1 MSEMINYQLFETM
14 MTALSQLYLLTF
26 YHAGILSFLAG
37 LITPTIYFDKPEKN
51 EKGSVLRRLFIF
63 IAVVLFCFGTLSN
76 FTVPAMINALQQH
89 YFVALSDLVYPA
101 WAYLYLPLFLLGIG
115 IHVAL
120 RRAISPRLNKLKQKM
135 TKKTTMARDER
146 TDVRTVKAFLPETVQ
161 YDPEKYID
169 LNKGV
174 FVGLDR
180 EHQPQYIPLE
190 DIQKQHADIIGTT
203 GAGKG
208 VASGLILYQLIL
220 ANEGVFVMDPKN
232 DEWAPHL
239 MKYACEKAGKPF
251 YLIDLNK
258 KAPQLDLLADAT
270 PEQIEELLV
279 AGFSL
284 AEKGDVADFY
294 RIDDRKA
301 AREAP
306 LQASHIER
314 RSFKN
319 LLNTV
324 YVQGIA
330 ETIKAFY
337 GKLEELSLVES
348 INAIGGMRLQDVYDQ
363 GGCCYVI
370 GSMRNSKI
378 LITQKMILIR
388 LFQLAETRD
397 RVAGKPRPI
406 AIFLDEL
413 KYHISKP
420 AMEGLGAARDKG
432 VHMFL
437 AHQSIADLKDCPA
450 DLNGDAVVGAVVE
463 NTKFKLVYRLQDPDT
478 AKWVSEMSGT
488 ILVDDETR
496 YVEANKSLSEVVED
510 KRNIRMAERQY
521 VDTNMLLNLP
531 AFVSYIFT
539 TNDVPKPS
547 LIAPIKVQKQHL
559 VTFDETQQT
568 LPNEPEELAQ
578 ESEEPMGESLVH
590 EDEHSD
596 SEGSPTPQGSD
607 MNNDFNELDLDT
619 FKPAGDEPKT
629 TPQRNAEEEAAE
641 LEALSQQIDGFNE

>member
-1 MSEMINYQLFETM
+1 MLDAIEFRLFEI
-14 MTALSQLYLLTF
+14 AIFLAAQLYFLTF
-26 YHAGILSFLAG
+26 YAGWLMSFISG
-37 LITPTIYFDKPEKN
+37 LIMPTIYFDKPEKH
-51 EKGSVLRRLFIF
+51 EQDTVLRRALI
-63 IAVVLFCFGTLSN
+63 VLGVLLFCFGTLAN
-76 FTVPAMINALQQH
+76 FTVPALVATIQSFHLEHATPLNYPLSA
-89 YFVALSDLVYPA
+89 YF
-101 WAYLYLPLFLLGIG
+101 YLPLFFGGIALH
-115 IHVAL
+115 IWL
-120 RRAISPRLNKLKQKM
+120 RRMITPRINELRQKLM
-135 TKKTTMARDER
+135 KKTNMARDER
-146 TDVRTVKAFLPETVQ
+146 TDVRTVKDFLPETLE
-161 YDPEKYID
+161 YNPEDYID
-169 LNKGV
+169 LKKGV

-180 EHQPQYIPLE
+180 EHQPQYIPLA

-220 ANEGVFVMDPKN
+220 ADEGVFVMDPKN

-258 KAPQLDLLADAT
+258 KAPQLDLLAGAT

-284 AEKGDVADFY
+284 AEKGDMADFY

-306 LQASHIER
+306 LRASEEER
-314 RSFKN
+314 KSFKG
-319 LLNTV
+319 LFSSL
-324 YVQGIA
+324 YVKGLE

-348 INAIGGMRLQDVYDQ
+348 INAVGGMNLQDVFDH

-388 LFQLAETRD
+388 LFQIAETRD

-496 YVEANKSLSEVVED
+496 YIESNKTLNEVVD
-510 KRNIRMAERQY
+510 NKRNIRMAERQY

-559 VTFDETQQT
+559 VTFDER
-568 LPNEPEELAQ
+568 LKDDEPETSSVTE
-578 ESEEPMGESLVH
+578 
-590 EDEHSD
+590 
-596 SEGSPTPQGSD
+596 TPQEPDDNPTSPQAIPETTDTPDEDINLDAFSSQPTTTESNHAQQSEAEIDDDEVEAFLNQIEGIE
-607 MNNDFNELDLDT
+607 NET
-619 FKPAGDEPKT
+619 A
-629 TPQRNAEEEAAE
+629 Q
-641 LEALSQQIDGFNE
+641 

>member
-1 MSEMINYQLFETM
+1 MLEMITYRLFEAT

-37 LITPTIYFDKPEKN
+37 MIMPTIYFDKPEKN
-51 EKGSVLRRLFIF
+51 ENGSLLRRFFIF
-63 IAVVLFCFGTLSN
+63 IAVLLFCFGTLSN
-76 FTVPAMINALQQH
+76 FTVPIMINTLQAH
-89 YFVALSDLVYPA
+89 YLLAPSDLVYPA
-101 WAYLYLPLFLLGIG
+101 WAYLYIPLFLLGIG
-115 IHVAL
+115 IHIAL
-120 RRAISPRLNKLKQKM
+120 RRAISPRLNSLKQKM
-135 TKKTTMARDER
+135 TRKTTMARDER
-146 TDVRTVKAFLPETVQ
+146 TDVRTVKAFLPETVK
-161 YDPEKYID
+161 YDPERYID

-180 EHQPQYIPLE
+180 GHQPQYIPLE

-270 PEQIEELLV
+270 PEQIEELMV

-306 LQASHIER
+306 TRATEEEC
-314 RSFKN
+314 RSFKGLFN
-319 LLNTV
+319 SV
-324 YVQGIA
+324 YVQGIE

-348 INAIGGMRLQDVYDQ
+348 INAVGGMRLQDIFDH
-363 GGCCYVI
+363 GGCCYII

-496 YVEANKSLSEVVED
+496 YVESNKSLSEIVD
-510 KRNIRMAERQY
+510 NKRNIRMAERQY

-547 LIAPIKVQKQHL
+547 LIAPIKVRKQQL

-568 LPNEPEELAQ
+568 IPDESETQTQ
-578 ESEEPMGESLVH
+578 ESEEPMGEPLVH
-590 EDEHSD
+590 EDERGD
-596 SEGSPTPQGSD
+596 PEGSPTPQGSV

-619 FKPAGDEPKT
+619 FKLADDEPKK

-641 LEALSQQIDGFNE
+641 LEALSQQIDGLNE

>member
-1 MSEMINYQLFETM
+1 
-14 MTALSQLYLLTF
+14 MTV
-26 YHAGILSFLAG
+26 
-37 LITPTIYFDKPEKN
+37 KN
-51 EKGSVLRRLFIF
+51 KQWNSWFRRIK
-63 IAVVLFCFGTLSN
+63 
-76 FTVPAMINALQQH
+76 
-89 YFVALSDLVYPA
+89 
-101 WAYLYLPLFLLGIG
+101 WKRLLGVDL
-115 IHVAL
+115 HLAL
-120 RRAISPRLNKLKQKM
+120 RRAISPRLNKLKQ
-135 TKKTTMARDER
+135 KKTTMARDER

-190 DIQKQHADIIGTT
+190 DIQKQHANIIGSA

-220 ANEGVFVMDPKN
+220 ANEVVFVMDPKN

-239 MKYACEKAGKPF
+239 MKYACEKVGKPF

-294 RIDDRKA
+294 RIDERKA
-301 AREAP
+301 AREAS
-306 LQASHIER
+306 LRANHIER

-324 YVQGIA
+324 YVRGIA

-348 INAIGGMRLQDVYDQ
+348 INAIGGMRLQDVFDQ

-397 RVAGKPRPI
+397 RVASKPRPI

-420 AMEGLGAARDKG
+420 AMEGLGAARDNS

-450 DLNGDAVVGAVVE
+450 DLNGDAVVEAIVE
-463 NTKFKLVYRLQDPDT
+463 NTKFKLVCRLHDPDT

-496 YVEANKSLSEVVED
+496 YVEAN
-510 KRNIRMAERQY
+510 
-521 VDTNMLLNLP
+521 MLLNLP
-531 AFVSYIFT
+531 TFVSYIFT

-547 LIAPIKVQKQHL
+547 LIAPIKVQKQQL
-559 VTFDETQQT
+559 VSFDETRQT
-568 LPNEPEELAQ
+568 IPDEPE
-578 ESEEPMGESLVH
+578 
-590 EDEHSD
+590 
-596 SEGSPTPQGSD
+596 
-607 MNNDFNELDLDT
+607 
-619 FKPAGDEPKT
+619 T
-629 TPQRNAEEEAAE
+629 TPQRSTEEEAAE
-641 LEALSQQIDGFNE
+641 LEAFANKIDGLNE

>member
-1 MSEMINYQLFETM
+1 MFDMIINPILDLSLL
-14 MTALSQLYLLTF
+14 ALSQLYLLTF
-26 YHAGILSFLAG
+26 YYASVLSFLSG
-37 LITPTIYFDKPEKN
+37 LISPTLYFDKPEKN
-51 EKGSVLRRLFIF
+51 EKGSLLRRLFIF
-63 IAVVLFCFGTLSN
+63 VAILLFLFGTLANVTIPTLIAMVQTASY
-76 FTVPAMINALQQH
+76 VP
-89 YFVALSDLVYPA
+89 VSELVYPFIS
-101 WAYLYLPLFLLGIG
+101 YFYIPLFFVGVGTHIA
-115 IHVAL
+115 IRRVAT
-120 RRAISPRLNKLKQKM
+120 PHLNQLKSKF
-135 TKKTTMARDER
+135 TKRTQMARDER
-146 TDVRTVKAFLPETVQ
+146 TDVRTVKHFLPETLA
-161 YDPEKYID
+161 YDPEDYID

-180 EHQPQYIPLE
+180 VHKPQYIPLA
-190 DIQKQHADIIGTT
+190 DFQKQHADIIGTT

-220 ANEGVFVMDPKN
+220 ADEGVFVMDPKN

-258 KAPQLDLLADAT
+258 KVPQLDLLADAT
-270 PEQIEELLV
+270 PEQIEEIMV

-306 LQASHIER
+306 MKATEEER
-314 RSFKN
+314 QSFKG
-319 LLNTV
+319 LFSSL
-324 YVQGIA
+324 YVQGL
-330 ETIKAFY
+330 EDTIKAFY

-348 INAIGGMRLQDVYDQ
+348 INAVGGMRLQDVFDH

-388 LFQLAETRD
+388 LFQLAEMRD

-432 VHMFL
+432 VHMLL

-478 AKWVSEMSGT
+478 AEWVSKMSGT

-496 YVEANKSLSEVVED
+496 YVESSKTLNEVVDD

-531 AFVSYIFT
+531 NFVSYIFT
-539 TNDVPKPS
+539 MNDVPKPS
-547 LIAPIKVQKQHL
+547 LIAPIKVQKQTL
-559 VTFDETQQT
+559 VTFDETHQ
-568 LPNEPEELAQ
+568 EKELEISVVAETRQ
-578 ESEEPMGESLVH
+578 
-590 EDEHSD
+590 
-596 SEGSPTPQGSD
+596 
-607 MNNDFNELDLDT
+607 ELDDHLASPEAISETNQAPDEDLNLDAFNT
-619 FKPAGDEPKT
+619 QPAPLEPHDEQALETEVDEKDV
-629 TPQRNAEEEAAE
+629 EAFLKKIE
-641 LEALSQQIDGFNE
+641 GVEQ

>member
-1 MSEMINYQLFETM
+1 MLEAFDNTLFKA
-14 MTALSQLYLLTF
+14 ALVCIEQLYLLT
-26 YHAGILSFLAG
+26 YYGGWIMSLVSG
-37 LITPTIYFDKPEKN
+37 LLLPIVYFDKPEKS
-51 EKGSVLRRLFIF
+51 EQDTVLRRTL
-63 IAVVLFCFGTLSN
+63 VVLSLLLFVFGTLAN
-76 FTVPAMINALQQH
+76 LTVPALSEWVQRSRFDQVVDLYYPWSS
-89 YFVALSDLVYPA
+89 YF
-101 WAYLYLPLFLLGIG
+101 YLPLFLLGMGLHIY
-115 IHVAL
+115 L
-120 RRAISPRLNKLKQKM
+120 RRTFTPFINRLKQRL
-135 TKKTTMARDER
+135 TKKTKMARDER
-146 TDVRTVKAFLPETVQ
+146 TDVRTVKDFLPDTVM
-161 YDPEKYID
+161 YNPEQYID

-180 EHQPQYIPLE
+180 EHQPQYIPLA
-190 DIQKQHADIIGTT
+190 DLQKQHADIIGTT

-208 VASGLILYQLIL
+208 VASGLILYQLIQ
-220 ANEGVFVMDPKN
+220 AGEGVFVMDPKN

-239 MKYACEKAGKPF
+239 MKYACEKAGQPF

-258 KAPQLDLLADAT
+258 KAPQLDLLANAS
-270 PEQIEELLV
+270 PEEIEELMV
-279 AGFSL
+279 AGFSF
-284 AEKGDVADFY
+284 AEKGDIADFY

-306 LQASHIER
+306 LKANDEER

-319 LLNTV
+319 LFHSN
-324 YVQGIA
+324 YVQGLRD
-330 ETIKAFY
+330 TVKAFF
-337 GKLEELSLVES
+337 GKLEEISLVES
-348 INAIGGMRLQDVYDQ
+348 VNAIDGMQLHDIFNQ
-363 GGCCYVI
+363 GGCCYII

-388 LFQLAETRD
+388 LFQIAETRD
-397 RVAGKPRPI
+397 RVHSKPRPI

-496 YVEANKSLSEVVED
+496 YVEANKSLSEVVDD
-510 KRNIRMAERQY
+510 KRNIRLAERQF

-531 AFVSYIFT
+531 SFVSYIFT

-547 LIAPIKVQKQHL
+547 LIAPIKVKKQQL
-559 VTFDETQQT
+559 VTFDEMM
-568 LPNEPEELAQ
+568 LPPSEV
-578 ESEEPMGESLVH
+578 EEPASPDVLNETSSEPVTP
-590 EDEHSD
+590 ETEQISD
-596 SEGSPTPQGSD
+596 SDTTTETQSASFSFDDNAAGTFFVGD
-607 MNNDFNELDLDT
+607 KDDTEKDLD
-619 FKPAGDEPKT
+619 
-629 TPQRNAEEEAAE
+629 AESNK
-641 LEALSQQIDGFNE
+641 LLDQIEH

>member
-1 MSEMINYQLFETM
+1 M
-14 MTALSQLYLLTF
+14 
-26 YHAGILSFLAG
+26 
-37 LITPTIYFDKPEKN
+37 
-51 EKGSVLRRLFIF
+51 
-63 IAVVLFCFGTLSN
+63 C
-76 FTVPAMINALQQH
+76 
-89 YFVALSDLVYPA
+89 
-101 WAYLYLPLFLLGIG
+101 
-115 IHVAL
+115 
-120 RRAISPRLNKLKQKM
+120 
-135 TKKTTMARDER
+135 TT
-146 TDVRTVKAFLPETVQ
+146 
-161 YDPEKYID
+161 
-169 LNKGV
+169 
-174 FVGLDR
+174 
-180 EHQPQYIPLE
+180 
-190 DIQKQHADIIGTT
+190 
-203 GAGKG
+203 
-208 VASGLILYQLIL
+208 
-220 ANEGVFVMDPKN
+220 
-232 DEWAPHL
+232 
-239 MKYACEKAGKPF
+239 
-251 YLIDLNK
+251 
-258 KAPQLDLLADAT
+258 
-270 PEQIEELLV
+270 
-279 AGFSL
+279 
-284 AEKGDVADFY
+284 
-294 RIDDRKA
+294 
-301 AREAP
+301 
-306 LQASHIER
+306 
-314 RSFKN
+314 
-319 LLNTV
+319 
-324 YVQGIA
+324 
-330 ETIKAFY
+330 
-337 GKLEELSLVES
+337 
-348 INAIGGMRLQDVYDQ
+348 Q

-547 LIAPIKVQKQHL
+547 LIAPIQVQKQHL

-568 LPNEPEELAQ
+568 LPDEPEELTQ
-578 ESEEPMGESLVH
+578 ESEEPMGELLVH

-596 SEGSPTPQGSD
+596 PEGSPTPQGAD
-607 MNNDFNELDLDT
+607 M
-619 FKPAGDEPKT
+619 K
-629 TPQRNAEEEAAE
+629 QR
-641 LEALSQQIDGFNE
+641 L